1 MSGTNLLVDT
11 NILLYLL
18 NGDKIVTELL
28 NSKKIFVSFITEIEL
43 LSFKKL
49 PSQEIKIIRQLLSD
63 CTLIDMNEEIKLKTI
78 ELKLNYNLKI
88 PDAIIGATSY
98 YLKIPLVT
106 ADKQFKRVENIDL
119 IFYDI

>member
-1 MSGTNLLVDT
+1 MSGTNLFVDT

-49 PSQEIKIIRQLLSD
+49 STQEIKIIRQLLSD

-78 ELKLNYNLKI
+78 EFKLNYNLKI
-88 PDAIIGATSY
+88 PDAIIGATSF

>member
-1 MSGTNLLVDT
+1 MSGTNLFVDT

-49 PSQEIKIIRQLLSD
+49 STQEIKIIRQLLSD
-63 CTLIDMNEEIKLKTI
+63 CTLIGMNDEIKTKTI

-88 PDAIIGATSY
+88 PDAIIGATSS

-106 ADKQFKRVENIDL
+106 ADKKFKQVENINL

>member
-1 MSGTNLLVDT
+1 MNGTNLFVDT

-18 NGDKIVTELL
+18 NGDKVVSELL
-28 NSKKIFVSFITEIEL
+28 DSKKIFISFISEIEL
-43 LSFKKL
+43 LSFRKL
-49 PSQEIKIIRQLLSD
+49 STQENKIIRQLLSD

-88 PDAIIGATSY
+88 PDAIIGATSS

-106 ADKQFKRVENIDL
+106 ADKQFKSVKNIDL
-119 IFYDI
+119 IFYQI

>member
-88 PDAIIGATSY
+88 PDAIIGATSF

>member
-1 MSGTNLLVDT
+1 MNGANLFVDT

-18 NGDKIVTELL
+18 NGDKVVSELL
-28 NSKKIFVSFITEIEL
+28 DSKKIFISFISEIEL

-49 PSQEIKIIRQLLSD
+49 SSQEIKIIRQLLSD
-63 CTLIDMNEEIKLKTI
+63 CTLIDINEEIKSKTI

-88 PDAIIGATSY
+88 PDAIIGATSS

-106 ADKQFKRVENIDL
+106 ADKQFKQVENINL
-119 IFYDI
+119 IFYQI

>member
-1 MSGTNLLVDT
+1 MNGANLFVDT

-18 NGDKIVTELL
+18 NGDKVVSELL
-28 NSKKIFVSFITEIEL
+28 DSKKIFISFISEIEL

-49 PSQEIKIIRQLLSD
+49 SSQEIKIIRQLLSD
-63 CTLIDMNEEIKLKTI
+63 CTLIDINEEIKTKTI

-88 PDAIIGATSY
+88 PDAIIGATSS

-106 ADKQFKRVENIDL
+106 ADKQFKQVENINL
-119 IFYDI
+119 IFYQI